1 MNRKTLLKVV
11 SVLFLIWA
19 GVNLLSILGI
29 NSCAGLTTGVLFGSV
44 SAGFALATVF
54 QISRVVCVVFMLIA
68 GIAGVQAKNRSL
80 CNVCG
85 IIILISAIITFL
97 GNVGGDWSLDSI
109 ISALISVALPV
120 LYYIGVRKAFGR
132 APAAAHTALS
142 MKTAALDGRPL
153 MQPRFF
159 SFSIRR

>member
-54 QISRVVCVVFMLIA
+54 QISRVVCVIA

-120 LYYIGVRKAFGR
+120 LYYIGVKKAF
-132 APAAAHTALS
+132 
-142 MKTAALDGRPL
+142 
-153 MQPRFF
+153 
-159 SFSIRR
+159 

>member
-68 GIAGVQAKNRSL
+68 GFAGVQAKNRSL

-120 LYYIGVRKAFGR
+120 LYYIGVKKAF
-132 APAAAHTALS
+132 
-142 MKTAALDGRPL
+142 
-153 MQPRFF
+153 
-159 SFSIRR
+159 

>member
-54 QISRVVCVVFMLIA
+54 QISRVVCVVIMLIA

-120 LYYIGVRKAFGR
+120 LYYIGVRKAF
-132 APAAAHTALS
+132 
-142 MKTAALDGRPL
+142 
-153 MQPRFF
+153 
-159 SFSIRR
+159 

>member
-29 NSCAGLTTGVLFGSV
+29 NSWAGLTTGVLFGSV

-120 LYYIGVRKAFGR
+120 LYYIGVKKAF
-132 APAAAHTALS
+132 
-142 MKTAALDGRPL
+142 
-153 MQPRFF
+153 
-159 SFSIRR
+159 